1 MNIKPIINL
10 FGVLL
15 IAFSFVMLVPFMI
28 GILYSEDNHKI
39 YVFVFIIVFAFGLLL
54 WLLSRG
60 SLNEIRIT
68 EGFVITVLFWFVLG
82 IIGSIPFVLSGITI
96 IDSIFESISGV
107 TTTGATVL
115 TALEDLPKSLLIYRQ
130 LLQWI
135 GGMGLIILV
144 VAIMPSFGIGG
155 SQLFKMDAP
164 GFDSSEKL
172 TPTIRESA
180 AALWKIYIGLTVLCF
195 FAYLLAGMD
204 TFNAVSHAL
213 STVAIGGFSTYDQSI
228 GFFNNIYIE
237 IVCIVFML
245 LSATSFSLH
254 YYSVFHGKRLKH
266 FYDPELRFFFLIL
279 LGIIIIISLYYLI
292 IDNLDL
298 SNLRHIIFQ
307 TVSIVTTSGFV
318 TGEYSLMP
326 GFVPFLLLVGA
337 FIGACSGSVGGG
349 LKAWRVLIIINQAKK
364 EITKIIHP
372 SAVVT
377 TKIGKKVIDASIS
390 EKVWGF
396 FTIYVVTFIMLLMLV
411 LSSGLDFESAF
422 SAVGATLNNL
432 GPGLGVVS
440 ENYGSL
446 SVVTKMTLC
455 LAMILGRLEIFT
467 LLVVLTPAFWRR

>member
-1 MNIKPIINL
+1 M
-10 FGVLL
+10 

>member
-1 MNIKPIINL
+1 
-10 FGVLL
+10 
-15 IAFSFVMLVPFMI
+15 MLVPFII
-28 GILYSEDNHKI
+28 GVIYSEDNHQI
-39 YVFVFIIVFAFGLLL
+39 YIFVFIIVFAFGLFL

-60 SLNEIRIT
+60 TLKEIRIT
-68 EGFVITVLFWFVLG
+68 EGFVITILFWFVLG
-82 IIGSIPFVLSGITI
+82 MIGSIPFVLSGITI
-96 IDSIFESISGV
+96 VDSVFESISGV

-180 AALWKIYIGLTVLCF
+180 AALWKIYIGLTVLCLIS
-195 FAYLLAGMD
+195 YVLAGMD
-204 TFNAVSHAL
+204 TFDAVSHAL
-213 STVAIGGFSTYDQSI
+213 STVSIGGFSTYDQSI

-237 IVCIVFML
+237 IVCIMFML

-254 YYSVFHGKRLKH
+254 YYSIFHGKRLKH
-266 FYDPELRFFFLIL
+266 FYDPELRFFFLVI
-279 LGIIIIISLYYLI
+279 LGIIIIISFYYLI
-292 IDNLDL
+292 INNLDL
-298 SNLRHIIFQ
+298 SSLRYIIFQ
-307 TVSIVTTSGFV
+307 TISIVTTSGFV

-396 FTIYVVTFIMLLMLV
+396 FTVYVITFIMLLMLV

-432 GPGLGVVS
+432 GPGLGAVS

-446 SVVTKMTLC
+446 SMMTKITLC
-455 LAMILGRLEIFT
+455 FAMILGRLEIFT

>member
-15 IAFSFVMLVPFMI
+15 IAFSFVMLVPFII
-28 GILYSEDNHKI
+28 GVIYSEDNHQI
-39 YVFVFIIVFAFGLLL
+39 YIFVFIIVFAFGLFL

-60 SLNEIRIT
+60 SLKEIRIT
-68 EGFVITVLFWFVLG
+68 EGFVITILFWFVLG
-82 IIGSIPFVLSGITI
+82 MIGSIPFVLSGITI
-96 IDSIFESISGV
+96 VDSVFESISGV

-180 AALWKIYIGLTVLCF
+180 AALWKIYIGLTVLCLIS
-195 FAYLLAGMD
+195 YVLAGMD
-204 TFNAVSHAL
+204 TFDAVSHAL
-213 STVAIGGFSTYDQSI
+213 STVSIGGFSTYDQSI
-228 GFFNNIYIE
+228 GFFNNVYIE
-237 IVCIVFML
+237 IVCIMFML

-254 YYSVFHGKRLKH
+254 YYSIFHGKRLKH
-266 FYDPELRFFFLIL
+266 FYDPELRFFFLVI
-279 LGIIIIISLYYLI
+279 LGIIIIISFYYLI
-292 IDNLDL
+292 INNLDL
-298 SNLRHIIFQ
+298 SSLRYIIFQ
-307 TVSIVTTSGFV
+307 TISIVTTSGFV

-396 FTIYVVTFIMLLMLV
+396 FTVYVITFIMLLMLV

-432 GPGLGVVS
+432 GPGLGAVS

-446 SVVTKMTLC
+446 SMMTKITLC
-455 LAMILGRLEIFT
+455 FAMILGRLEIFT

>member
-1 MNIKPIINL
+1 
-10 FGVLL
+10 
-15 IAFSFVMLVPFMI
+15 MLVPFMI
-28 GILYSEDNHKI
+28 GVIYSEDNHQI
-39 YVFVFIIVFAFGLLL
+39 YIFVFIIVFAFGLFL

-60 SLNEIRIT
+60 TLKEIRIT
-68 EGFVITVLFWFVLG
+68 EGFVITILFWFVLG
-82 IIGSIPFVLSGITI
+82 MIGSIPFVLSGITI
-96 IDSIFESISGV
+96 VDSVFESISGV

-180 AALWKIYIGLTVLCF
+180 AALWKIYIGLTVLCLIS
-195 FAYLLAGMD
+195 YVLAGMD
-204 TFNAVSHAL
+204 TFDAVSHAL
-213 STVAIGGFSTYDQSI
+213 STVSIGGFSTYDQSI

-237 IVCIVFML
+237 IVCIMFML

-254 YYSVFHGKRLKH
+254 YYSIFHGKRLKH
-266 FYDPELRFFFLIL
+266 FYDPELRFFFLII
-279 LGIIIIISLYYLI
+279 LGIIIIISIYYLI
-292 IDNLDL
+292 INNLDL
-298 SNLRHIIFQ
+298 SSLRYIIFQ
-307 TVSIVTTSGFV
+307 TISIVTTSGFV

-396 FTIYVVTFIMLLMLV
+396 FTVYVITFIMLLMLV

-432 GPGLGVVS
+432 GPGLGAVS

-446 SVVTKMTLC
+446 STMTKITLC
-455 LAMILGRLEIFT
+455 FAMILGRLEIFT

>member
-1 MNIKPIINL
+1 
-10 FGVLL
+10 
-15 IAFSFVMLVPFMI
+15 MLVPFMI
-28 GILYSEDNHKI
+28 GVIYSEDSHQI
-39 YVFVFIIVFAFGLLL
+39 YIFVFVIVFAFGLFL

-60 SLNEIRIT
+60 SLKEIRIT
-68 EGFVITVLFWFVLG
+68 EGFVITILFWFVLG
-82 IIGSIPFVLSGITI
+82 MIGSIPFVLSGISMV
-96 IDSIFESISGV
+96 DSLFESISGV

-195 FAYLLAGMD
+195 FAYVIAGMD
-204 TFNAVSHAL
+204 SFNAVSHAL
-213 STVAIGGFSTYDQSI
+213 STVSIGGFSTYDQSI
-228 GFFNNIYIE
+228 GFFNNVYIE
-237 IVCIVFML
+237 IVCIMFML

-254 YYSVFHGKRLKH
+254 YYSIFHGKRLKH
-266 FYDPELRFFFLIL
+266 FYDPELRFFFLIII
-279 LGIIIIISLYYLI
+279 GIIIIISFYYLI
-292 IDNLDL
+292 INNLDL
-298 SNLRHIIFQ
+298 SSLRHIIFQ
-307 TVSIVTTSGFV
+307 TISIVTTSGFE

-349 LKAWRVLIIINQAKK
+349 LKAWRALIIINQAKK

-377 TKIGKKVIDASIS
+377 TKMGKKVIDTSIS

-396 FTIYVVTFIMLLMLV
+396 FTIYVITFIMLLMFV

-432 GPGLGVVS
+432 GPGLGAVS

-446 SVVTKMTLC
+446 TTVTKITLC
-455 LAMILGRLEIFT
+455 FAMILGRLEIFT

>member
-1 MNIKPIINL
+1 
-10 FGVLL
+10 
-15 IAFSFVMLVPFMI
+15 MLVPFMI
-28 GILYSEDNHKI
+28 GVIYTEDNHQI
-39 YVFVFIIVFAFGLLL
+39 YIFVFIIVFAFGLFL

-60 SLNEIRIT
+60 TLKEIRIT
-68 EGFVITVLFWFVLG
+68 EGFVITILFWFVLG
-82 IIGSIPFVLSGITI
+82 MIGSIPFVLSGITI
-96 IDSIFESISGV
+96 VDSVFESISGV

-180 AALWKIYIGLTVLCF
+180 AALWKIYIGLTVLCLIS
-195 FAYLLAGMD
+195 YVLAGMD
-204 TFNAVSHAL
+204 TFDAVSHAL
-213 STVAIGGFSTYDQSI
+213 STVSIGGFSTYDQSI
-228 GFFNNIYIE
+228 GFFNNVYIE
-237 IVCIVFML
+237 IVCIMFML

-254 YYSVFHGKRLKH
+254 YYSIFHGKRLKH
-266 FYDPELRFFFLIL
+266 FYDPELRFFFLII
-279 LGIIIIISLYYLI
+279 LGIIIIISIYYLI
-292 IDNLDL
+292 INNLDL
-298 SNLRHIIFQ
+298 SSLRYIIFQ
-307 TVSIVTTSGFV
+307 TISIVTTSGFV

-396 FTIYVVTFIMLLMLV
+396 FTVYVITFIMLLMLV

-432 GPGLGVVS
+432 GPGLGAVS

-446 SVVTKMTLC
+446 TTMTKITLC
-455 LAMILGRLEIFT
+455 FAMILGRLEIFT

>member
-1 MNIKPIINL
+1 
-10 FGVLL
+10 
-15 IAFSFVMLVPFMI
+15 MLVPFII
-28 GILYSEDNHKI
+28 GVIYSEDNHQI
-39 YVFVFIIVFAFGLLL
+39 YIFVFIIVFAFGLFL

-60 SLNEIRIT
+60 SLKEIRIT
-68 EGFVITVLFWFVLG
+68 EGFVITILFWFVLG
-82 IIGSIPFVLSGITI
+82 MIGSIPFVLSGISI
-96 IDSIFESISGV
+96 VDSVFESISGV

-180 AALWKIYIGLTVLCF
+180 AALWKIYIGLTVLCLIS
-195 FAYLLAGMD
+195 YVLAGMD
-204 TFNAVSHAL
+204 TFDAVSHAL
-213 STVAIGGFSTYDQSI
+213 STVSIGGFSTYDQSI
-228 GFFNNIYIE
+228 GFFNNVYIE
-237 IVCIVFML
+237 IVCIMFML

-254 YYSVFHGKRLKH
+254 YYSIFHGKRLKH
-266 FYDPELRFFFLIL
+266 FYDPELRFFFLVI
-279 LGIIIIISLYYLI
+279 LGIIIIISFYYLI
-292 IDNLDL
+292 INNLDL
-298 SNLRHIIFQ
+298 SSLRYIIFQ
-307 TVSIVTTSGFV
+307 TISIVTTSGFV

-396 FTIYVVTFIMLLMLV
+396 FTVYVITFIMLLILV

-432 GPGLGVVS
+432 GPGLGAVS

-446 SVVTKMTLC
+446 SMMTKITLC
-455 LAMILGRLEIFT
+455 FAMILGRLEIFT

>member
-1 MNIKPIINL
+1 
-10 FGVLL
+10 
-15 IAFSFVMLVPFMI
+15 MLVPFMI
-28 GILYSEDNHKI
+28 GVIYSENNHQI
-39 YVFVFIIVFAFGLLL
+39 YIFVFIIVFAFGLFL

-60 SLNEIRIT
+60 TLKEIRIT
-68 EGFVITVLFWFVLG
+68 EGFVITILFWFVLG
-82 IIGSIPFVLSGITI
+82 MIGSIPFALSGITI
-96 IDSIFESISGV
+96 VDSVFESISGV

-180 AALWKIYIGLTVLCF
+180 AALWKIYIGLTVLCLIS
-195 FAYLLAGMD
+195 YVLAGMD
-204 TFNAVSHAL
+204 TFDAVSHAL
-213 STVAIGGFSTYDQSI
+213 STVSIGGFSTYDQSI
-228 GFFNNIYIE
+228 GFFNNVYIE
-237 IVCIVFML
+237 IVCIMFML

-254 YYSVFHGKRLKH
+254 YYSIFHGKRLKH
-266 FYDPELRFFFLIL
+266 FYDPELRFFFLVI
-279 LGIIIIISLYYLI
+279 LGIIIIISFYYLI
-292 IDNLDL
+292 INNLDL
-298 SNLRHIIFQ
+298 SSLRYIIFQ
-307 TVSIVTTSGFV
+307 TISIVTTSGFV

-396 FTIYVVTFIMLLMLV
+396 FTVYVITFIMLLMLV

-432 GPGLGVVS
+432 GPGLGAVS

-446 SVVTKMTLC
+446 SMMTKITLC
-455 LAMILGRLEIFT
+455 FAMILGRLEIFT

>member
-1 MNIKPIINL
+1 
-10 FGVLL
+10 
-15 IAFSFVMLVPFMI
+15 MLVPFMI
-28 GILYSEDNHKI
+28 GVIYTEDNHQI
-39 YVFVFIIVFAFGLLL
+39 YIFVFIIVFAFGLFL

-60 SLNEIRIT
+60 TLKEIRIT
-68 EGFVITVLFWFVLG
+68 EGFVITILFWFVLG
-82 IIGSIPFVLSGITI
+82 MIGSIPFVLSGITI
-96 IDSIFESISGV
+96 VDSVFESISGV

-115 TALEDLPKSLLIYRQ
+115 TAIEDLPKSLLIYRQ

-180 AALWKIYIGLTVLCF
+180 AALWKIYIGLTVLCLIS
-195 FAYLLAGMD
+195 YVLAGMD
-204 TFNAVSHAL
+204 TFDAVSHAL
-213 STVAIGGFSTYDQSI
+213 STVSIGGFSTYDQSI
-228 GFFNNIYIE
+228 GFFNNVYIE
-237 IVCIVFML
+237 IVCIMFML

-254 YYSVFHGKRLKH
+254 YYSIFHGKRLKH
-266 FYDPELRFFFLIL
+266 FYDPELRFFFLII
-279 LGIIIIISLYYLI
+279 LGIIIIISIYYLI
-292 IDNLDL
+292 INNLDL
-298 SNLRHIIFQ
+298 SSLRYIIFQ
-307 TVSIVTTSGFV
+307 TISIVTTSGFV

-396 FTIYVVTFIMLLMLV
+396 FTVYVITFIMLLMLV

-432 GPGLGVVS
+432 GPGLGAVS

-446 SVVTKMTLC
+446 STMTKITLC
-455 LAMILGRLEIFT
+455 FAMILGRLEIFT

>member
-1 MNIKPIINL
+1 M
-10 FGVLL
+10 
-15 IAFSFVMLVPFMI
+15 
-28 GILYSEDNHKI
+28 
-39 YVFVFIIVFAFGLLL
+39 
-54 WLLSRG
+54 
-60 SLNEIRIT
+60 
-68 EGFVITVLFWFVLG
+68 
-82 IIGSIPFVLSGITI
+82 IGSIPFVLSGITI
-96 IDSIFESISGV
+96 VDSVFESISGV

-180 AALWKIYIGLTVLCF
+180 AALWKIYIGLTVLCLIS
-195 FAYLLAGMD
+195 YVLAGMD
-204 TFNAVSHAL
+204 TFDAVSHAL
-213 STVAIGGFSTYDQSI
+213 STVSIGGFSTYDQSI
-228 GFFNNIYIE
+228 GFFNNVYIE
-237 IVCIVFML
+237 IVCIMFML

-254 YYSVFHGKRLKH
+254 YYSIFHGKRLKH
-266 FYDPELRFFFLIL
+266 FYDPELRFFFLII
-279 LGIIIIISLYYLI
+279 LGIIIIISIYYLI
-292 IDNLDL
+292 INNLDL
-298 SNLRHIIFQ
+298 SSLRYIIFQ
-307 TVSIVTTSGFV
+307 TISIVTTSGFV

-396 FTIYVVTFIMLLMLV
+396 FTVYVITFIMLLMLV

-432 GPGLGVVS
+432 GPGLGAVS

-446 SVVTKMTLC
+446 SMMTKITLC
-455 LAMILGRLEIFT
+455 FAMILGRLEIFT

>member
-1 MNIKPIINL
+1 
-10 FGVLL
+10 
-15 IAFSFVMLVPFMI
+15 MLVPFMI

-204 TFNAVSHAL
+204 IFNAVSHAL

-318 TGEYSLMP
+318 TGEYSMMP

>member
-1 MNIKPIINL
+1 
-10 FGVLL
+10 
-15 IAFSFVMLVPFMI
+15 MLVPFMI
-28 GILYSEDNHKI
+28 GVIYSEDNHQI
-39 YVFVFIIVFAFGLLL
+39 YIFVFIIVFAFGLFL

-60 SLNEIRIT
+60 SLKEIRIT
-68 EGFVITVLFWFVLG
+68 EGFVITILFWFVLG
-82 IIGSIPFVLSGITI
+82 MIGSIPFVLSGITI
-96 IDSIFESISGV
+96 VDSVFESISGV

-115 TALEDLPKSLLIYRQ
+115 TAIEDLPKSLLIYRQ

-180 AALWKIYIGLTVLCF
+180 AALWKIYIGLTVLCLIS
-195 FAYLLAGMD
+195 YVLAGMD
-204 TFNAVSHAL
+204 TFDAVSHAL
-213 STVAIGGFSTYDQSI
+213 STVSIGGFSTYDQSI
-228 GFFNNIYIE
+228 GFFNNVYIE
-237 IVCIVFML
+237 IVCIMFML

-254 YYSVFHGKRLKH
+254 YYSIFHGKRLKH
-266 FYDPELRFFFLIL
+266 FYDPELRFFFLVI
-279 LGIIIIISLYYLI
+279 LGIIIIISFYYLI
-292 IDNLDL
+292 INNLDL
-298 SNLRHIIFQ
+298 SSLRYIIFQ
-307 TVSIVTTSGFV
+307 TISIVTTSGFV

-396 FTIYVVTFIMLLMLV
+396 FTVYVITFIMLLMLV

-432 GPGLGVVS
+432 GPGLGAVS

-446 SVVTKMTLC
+446 SMMTKITLC
-455 LAMILGRLEIFT
+455 FAMILGRLEIFT

>member
-1 MNIKPIINL
+1 
-10 FGVLL
+10 
-15 IAFSFVMLVPFMI
+15 MLVPFII
-28 GILYSEDNHKI
+28 GVIYSEDNHQI
-39 YVFVFIIVFAFGLLL
+39 YIFVFIIVFAFGLFL

-60 SLNEIRIT
+60 SLKEIRIT
-68 EGFVITVLFWFVLG
+68 EGFVITILFWFVLG
-82 IIGSIPFVLSGITI
+82 MIGSIPFVLSGITI
-96 IDSIFESISGV
+96 VDSVFESISGV

-180 AALWKIYIGLTVLCF
+180 AALWKIYIGLTVLCLIS
-195 FAYLLAGMD
+195 YVLAGMD
-204 TFNAVSHAL
+204 TFDAVSHAL
-213 STVAIGGFSTYDQSI
+213 STVSIGGFSTYDQSI

-237 IVCIVFML
+237 IVCIMFML

-254 YYSVFHGKRLKH
+254 YYSIFHGKRLKH
-266 FYDPELRFFFLIL
+266 FYDPELRFFFLII
-279 LGIIIIISLYYLI
+279 LGIIIIISIYYLI
-292 IDNLDL
+292 INNLDL
-298 SNLRHIIFQ
+298 SSLRYIIFQ
-307 TVSIVTTSGFV
+307 TISIVTTSGFV

-396 FTIYVVTFIMLLMLV
+396 FTVYVITFIMLLMLV

-432 GPGLGVVS
+432 GPGLGAVS

-446 SVVTKMTLC
+446 STMTKITLC
-455 LAMILGRLEIFT
+455 FAMILGRLEIFT

>member
-1 MNIKPIINL
+1 
-10 FGVLL
+10 
-15 IAFSFVMLVPFMI
+15 MLVPFII
-28 GILYSEDNHKI
+28 GVIYSEDNHQI
-39 YVFVFIIVFAFGLLL
+39 YIFVFIIVFAFGLFL

-60 SLNEIRIT
+60 SLKEIRIT
-68 EGFVITVLFWFVLG
+68 EGFVITILFWFVLG
-82 IIGSIPFVLSGITI
+82 MIGSIPFVLSGITI
-96 IDSIFESISGV
+96 VDSVFESISGV

-115 TALEDLPKSLLIYRQ
+115 TAIEDLPKSLLIYRQ

-180 AALWKIYIGLTVLCF
+180 AALWKIYIGLTVLCLIS
-195 FAYLLAGMD
+195 YVLAGMD
-204 TFNAVSHAL
+204 TFDAVSHAL
-213 STVAIGGFSTYDQSI
+213 STVSIGGFSTYDQSI
-228 GFFNNIYIE
+228 GFFDNVYIE
-237 IVCIVFML
+237 IVCIMFML

-254 YYSVFHGKRLKH
+254 YYSIFHGKRLKH
-266 FYDPELRFFFLIL
+266 FYDPELRFFFLVI
-279 LGIIIIISLYYLI
+279 LGIIIIISFYYLI
-292 IDNLDL
+292 INNLDL
-298 SNLRHIIFQ
+298 SSLRYIIFQ
-307 TVSIVTTSGFV
+307 TISIVTTSGFV

-349 LKAWRVLIIINQAKK
+349 LKAGRVLIIINQAKK

-396 FTIYVVTFIMLLMLV
+396 FTVYVITFIMLLMLV

-432 GPGLGVVS
+432 GPGLGAVS

-446 SVVTKMTLC
+446 SMMTKITLC
-455 LAMILGRLEIFT
+455 FAMILGRLEIFT

>member
-1 MNIKPIINL
+1 
-10 FGVLL
+10 
-15 IAFSFVMLVPFMI
+15 MLVPFMI

-82 IIGSIPFVLSGITI
+82 IIGSIPFVLSGIAI

-204 TFNAVSHAL
+204 IFNAVSHAL

-228 GFFNNIYIE
+228 GFFNNIFIE

>member
-1 MNIKPIINL
+1 
-10 FGVLL
+10 
-15 IAFSFVMLVPFMI
+15 MLVPFMI
-28 GILYSEDNHKI
+28 GVIYSENNHQI
-39 YVFVFIIVFAFGLLL
+39 YIFVFIIVFAFGLFL

-60 SLNEIRIT
+60 TLKEIRIT
-68 EGFVITVLFWFVLG
+68 EGFVITILFWFVLG
-82 IIGSIPFVLSGITI
+82 MIGSIPFVLSGITI
-96 IDSIFESISGV
+96 LDSVFESISGV

-180 AALWKIYIGLTVLCF
+180 AALWKIYIGLTVLCLIS
-195 FAYLLAGMD
+195 YVLAGMD
-204 TFNAVSHAL
+204 TFDAVSHAL
-213 STVAIGGFSTYDQSI
+213 STVSIGGFSTYDQSI
-228 GFFNNIYIE
+228 GFFNNVYIE
-237 IVCIVFML
+237 IVCIMFML

-254 YYSVFHGKRLKH
+254 YYSIFHGKRLKH
-266 FYDPELRFFFLIL
+266 FYDPELRFFFLII
-279 LGIIIIISLYYLI
+279 LGIIIIISFYYLI
-292 IDNLDL
+292 INNLDL
-298 SNLRHIIFQ
+298 SSLRYIIFQ
-307 TVSIVTTSGFV
+307 TISIVTTSGFV

-396 FTIYVVTFIMLLMLV
+396 FTVYVITFIMLLMLV

-432 GPGLGVVS
+432 GPGLGAVS

-446 SVVTKMTLC
+446 STMTKVTLC
-455 LAMILGRLEIFT
+455 FAMILGRLEIFT

>member
-1 MNIKPIINL
+1 
-10 FGVLL
+10 
-15 IAFSFVMLVPFMI
+15 MLVPFII
-28 GILYSEDNHKI
+28 GVIYSEDSHQI
-39 YVFVFIIVFAFGLLL
+39 YIFVFIIVFAFGLFL

-60 SLNEIRIT
+60 SLKEIRIT
-68 EGFVITVLFWFVLG
+68 EGFVITILFWFVLG
-82 IIGSIPFVLSGITI
+82 MIGSIPFALSGITI
-96 IDSIFESISGV
+96 VDSVFESISGV

-180 AALWKIYIGLTVLCF
+180 AALWKIYIGLTVLCLIS
-195 FAYLLAGMD
+195 YVLAGMD
-204 TFNAVSHAL
+204 TFDAVSHAL
-213 STVAIGGFSTYDQSI
+213 STVSIGGFSTYDQSI

-237 IVCIVFML
+237 IVCIMFML

-254 YYSVFHGKRLKH
+254 YYSIFHGKRLKH
-266 FYDPELRFFFLIL
+266 FYDPELRFFFLVI
-279 LGIIIIISLYYLI
+279 LGIIIIISFYYLI
-292 IDNLDL
+292 INNLDL
-298 SNLRHIIFQ
+298 SSLRYIIFQ
-307 TVSIVTTSGFV
+307 TISIVTTSGFV

-396 FTIYVVTFIMLLMLV
+396 FTVYVITFIMLLMLV

-432 GPGLGVVS
+432 GPGLGAVS

-446 SVVTKMTLC
+446 SMMTKITLC
-455 LAMILGRLEIFT
+455 FAMILGRLEIFT

>member
-1 MNIKPIINL
+1 
-10 FGVLL
+10 
-15 IAFSFVMLVPFMI
+15 MLVPFMI
-28 GILYSEDNHKI
+28 GVIYSEDNHQI
-39 YVFVFIIVFAFGLLL
+39 YIFVFIIVFAFGLFL

-60 SLNEIRIT
+60 TLKEIRIT
-68 EGFVITVLFWFVLG
+68 EGFVITILFWFVLG
-82 IIGSIPFVLSGITI
+82 MIGSIPFVLSGITI
-96 IDSIFESISGV
+96 VDSVFESISGV

-115 TALEDLPKSLLIYRQ
+115 TAIEDLPKSLLIYRQ

-180 AALWKIYIGLTVLCF
+180 AALWKIYIGLTVLCLIS
-195 FAYLLAGMD
+195 YVLAGMD
-204 TFNAVSHAL
+204 TFDAVSHAL
-213 STVAIGGFSTYDQSI
+213 STVSIGGFSTYDQSI
-228 GFFNNIYIE
+228 GFFNNVYIE
-237 IVCIVFML
+237 IVCIMFML

-254 YYSVFHGKRLKH
+254 YYSIFHGKRLKH
-266 FYDPELRFFFLIL
+266 FYDPELRFFFLII
-279 LGIIIIISLYYLI
+279 LGIIIIISIYYLI
-292 IDNLDL
+292 INSLDL
-298 SNLRHIIFQ
+298 SSLRYIIFQ
-307 TVSIVTTSGFV
+307 TISIVTTSGFV

-396 FTIYVVTFIMLLMLV
+396 FTVYVITFIMLLMLV

-432 GPGLGVVS
+432 GPGLGAVS

-446 SVVTKMTLC
+446 STMTKITLC
-455 LAMILGRLEIFT
+455 FAMILGRLEIFT

>member
-1 MNIKPIINL
+1 
-10 FGVLL
+10 
-15 IAFSFVMLVPFMI
+15 MLVPFII
-28 GILYSEDNHKI
+28 GVIYSEDNHQI
-39 YVFVFIIVFAFGLLL
+39 YIFVFIIVFAFGLFL

-60 SLNEIRIT
+60 SLKEIRIT
-68 EGFVITVLFWFVLG
+68 EGFVITILFWFVLG
-82 IIGSIPFVLSGITI
+82 MIGSIPFVLSGITI
-96 IDSIFESISGV
+96 VDSVFESISGV

-180 AALWKIYIGLTVLCF
+180 AALWKIYIGLTVLCLIS
-195 FAYLLAGMD
+195 YVLAGMD
-204 TFNAVSHAL
+204 TFDAVSHAL
-213 STVAIGGFSTYDQSI
+213 STVSIGGFSTYDQSI
-228 GFFNNIYIE
+228 GFFNNVYIE
-237 IVCIVFML
+237 IVCIMFML

-254 YYSVFHGKRLKH
+254 YYSIFHGKRLKH
-266 FYDPELRFFFLIL
+266 FYDPELRFFFLVI
-279 LGIIIIISLYYLI
+279 LGIIIIISFYYLI
-292 IDNLDL
+292 INNLDL
-298 SNLRHIIFQ
+298 SSLRYIIFQ
-307 TVSIVTTSGFV
+307 TISIVTTSGFV

-396 FTIYVVTFIMLLMLV
+396 FTVYVITFIMLLMLV

-432 GPGLGVVS
+432 GPGLGAVS

-446 SVVTKMTLC
+446 STMTKITLC
-455 LAMILGRLEIFT
+455 FAMILGRLEIFT